1 MIKQVL
7 SLLSREEKRLSI
19 RVVITVFLRALLDYA
34 GVAALIPILIM
45 VMGDSPDRWKILF
58 LCCGVLLF
66 VLCKNGLSYL
76 LTRYQS
82 QYLLNI
88 NKRLSQAMF
97 SRYYERGL
105 LFLKS
110 KSTVQLGYEVNF
122 ICYMFSLNVLAPML
136 RICSESVL
144 LLLII
149 ITLLVFSPL
158 AGLLL
163 CLVLLPLL
171 FIYARAVK
179 GRMTQYG
186 KEELEA
192 RRRQSRLVV
201 EAFR

>member
-19 RVVITVFLRALLDYA
+19 RVVATVFLRALLDFA

-66 VLCKNGLSYL
+66 VLCKNGLAYL

-122 ICYMFSLNVLAPML
+122 ICMFTHMACNLAAFNCRFGQIYKDRCCIPCIINCRWCRCSADF
-136 RICSESVL
+136 RIFV
-144 LLLII
+144 
-149 ITLLVFSPL
+149 
-158 AGLLL
+158 
-163 CLVLLPLL
+163 
-171 FIYARAVK
+171 
-179 GRMTQYG
+179 
-186 KEELEA
+186 
-192 RRRQSRLVV
+192 
-201 EAFR
+201 